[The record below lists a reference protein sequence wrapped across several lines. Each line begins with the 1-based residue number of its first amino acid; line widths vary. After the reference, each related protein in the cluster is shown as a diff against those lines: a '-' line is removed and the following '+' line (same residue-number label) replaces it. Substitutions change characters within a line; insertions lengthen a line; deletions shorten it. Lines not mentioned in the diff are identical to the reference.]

1 MSVLILILIMIVPV
15 LAMAV
20 ALERYIRRGMLIGA
34 VKG

>member
-1 MSVLILILIMIVPV
+1 MYRRIMLV
-15 LAMAV
+15 AMAV